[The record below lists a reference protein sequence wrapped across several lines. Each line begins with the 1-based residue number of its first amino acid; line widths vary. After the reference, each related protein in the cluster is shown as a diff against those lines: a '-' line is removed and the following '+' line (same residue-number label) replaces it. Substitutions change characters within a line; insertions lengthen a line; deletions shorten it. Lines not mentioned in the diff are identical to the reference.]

1 MIFHKLSIT
10 VTDKC
15 NAACD
20 MCCLSCSPKNNFH
33 FDTSDLKAVIDEAA
47 ALNEM
52 NEIIFTGGEALLY
65 YKQVLECSAYAFSR
79 GLKVS
84 LYTNGF
90 WGDTQENANRIVNEL
105 KNAGV
110 TELSFSADEYHQKY
124 IPAENLLR
132 AIHAVNDTGL
142 KSRLTV
148 MEIKGSQNFAKVQE
162 LLGDEV
168 QRTKIICHPLL
179 LAGRAKDNFKD
190 EQTLKLFQAK
200 NAVCIFDNMLH
211 LDFDGYYYMCC
222 SIYCKDIPRLR
233 IGKIFETPLAEF
245 EQKVISD
252 DFFYVMLLK
261 GFSWYLDRAAE
272 HGYYLQDMIAFPCE
286 CCKFIFCNPE
296 LMSVIENDVHNEA
309 KELRERIKM
318 RKLLTL

>member
-33 FDTSDLKAVIDEAA
+33 FDSNDLKTVIDEAA
-47 ALNEM
+47 ALDGM

-65 YKQVLECSAYAFSR
+65 YEDVLECSAYAFSR

-84 LYTNGF
+84 LCTNGF
-90 WGDTQENANRIVNEL
+90 WGDTQENAKRIVGEL
-105 KNAGV
+105 KKVGV
-110 TELSFSADEYHQKY
+110 TKFSFSADEYHQKY

-132 AIHAVNDTGL
+132 AIRAVNDAGL
-142 KSRLTV
+142 KSKLTV
-148 MEIKGSQNFAKVQE
+148 METKGSKNLARVQE
-162 LLGDEV
+162 LLGDEI

-179 LAGRAKDNFKD
+179 PAGRARKNFNDDKI
-190 EQTLKLFQAK
+190 LKLFQARD
-200 NAVCIFDNMLH
+200 AACIFDNMLH

-222 SIYCKDIPRLR
+222 SIFCKEIPRLR
-233 IGKIFETPLAEF
+233 IGKIFETPLAEI
-245 EQKVISD
+245 EQKVTSD

-272 HGYYLQDMIAFPCE
+272 HGYYLPERISFPCE

-296 LMSVIENDVHNEA
+296 LMRIIENDVHNKA
-309 KELRERIKM
+309 DELRENIKI
-318 RKLLTL
+318 RRYLTL